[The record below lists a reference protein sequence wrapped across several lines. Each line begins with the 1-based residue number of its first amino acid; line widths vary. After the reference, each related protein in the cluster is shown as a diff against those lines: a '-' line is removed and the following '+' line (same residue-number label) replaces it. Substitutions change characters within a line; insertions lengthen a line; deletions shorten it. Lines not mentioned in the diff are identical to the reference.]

1 MVEVHQALEEE
12 HARFLDGFDH
22 GVAIGNGGCE
32 GFLAENGFSCLGCFD
47 GCVGVE
53 VGWEADV
60 YHVYFGVLEQGIDV
74 GVLACD

>member
-1 MVEVHQALEEE
+1 
-12 HARFLDGFDH
+12 
-22 GVAIGNGGCE
+22 
-32 GFLAENGFSCLGCFD
+32 LGCFD